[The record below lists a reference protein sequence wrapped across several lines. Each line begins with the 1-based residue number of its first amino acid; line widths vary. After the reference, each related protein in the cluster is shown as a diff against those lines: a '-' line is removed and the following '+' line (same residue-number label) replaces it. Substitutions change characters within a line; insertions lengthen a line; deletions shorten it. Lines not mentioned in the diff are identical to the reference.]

1 MNGYSVFFGLLAVC
15 SFAIAA
21 WHFASG
27 YSIAGEVLLV
37 PAVANVIG
45 AVGVSLAYGQ

>member
-1 MNGYSVFFGLLAVC
+1 MNGYSIFFGFLALC
-15 SFAIAA
+15 SFAVAA

-45 AVGVSLAYGQ
+45 AIVVSLTYGH